1 MQGFKSDAKYVRGI
15 GVHAVKTHSDLPLVF
30 SITSGKG
37 GVGKTN
43 ISVNLA
49 YCLSRM
55 GKRVVILD
63 ADLGLANV
71 DVLLGLSPK
80 LNLFHLF
87 HEGVTLKR
95 VLCQT
100 PYGFSI
106 LPATSGVS
114 EMLTLSTG
122 QKLELLEA
130 MDYLENRIDYLIV
143 DTGAG
148 INDNVIY
155 FNLAAR
161 ERLVI
166 LTTEPTSLTDAY
178 ALIKVMH
185 VNHAV
190 NRFRV
195 LVNMAPN
202 AKAAKVVYEKL
213 YQACDH
219 FLSGISLDFTGY
231 VPHDPAVKAA
241 VIRQRPFCA
250 DSPEA
255 PASKKL
261 EEIARTITTWDIPAT
276 LDGNIKFFWK
286 KLLFQEQPVA

>member
-1 MQGFKSDAKYVRGI
+1 MARRGVR
-15 GVHAVKTHSDLPLVF
+15 VVTTRTDLPLVF
-30 SITSGKG
+30 SVTSGKG

-55 GKRVVILD
+55 GKRTVIMD

-106 LPATSGVS
+106 LPASSGVS

-148 INDNVIY
+148 ISDNVIY

-195 LVNMAPN
+195 VVNMAPSV
-202 AKAAKVVYEKL
+202 KAAKMVYEKL

-219 FLSGISLDFTGY
+219 FLRGISLDFTGY
-231 VPHDPAVKAA
+231 VPQDPAVKAA
-241 VIRQRPFCA
+241 VIRQKPFCA
-250 DSPEA
+250 ESPEA
-255 PASKKL
+255 PASKKI